1 MWLLKSDL
9 PKQLVGYGI
18 AGLLAAA
25 VHLAVLY
32 ALVEFFFVAKTLA
45 SAVGFATAIPVNY
58 FIQYHFVFQ
67 SRVGHV
73 RGFLRYFEVTLF
85 FAGVNTGLFWLLLNF
100 TPINYVVIQ
109 IITII
114 TVAGLNF
121 VVNRQFTFS
130 AQSQ

>member
-1 MWLLKSDL
+1 MRFLKSDL

-18 AGLLAAA
+18 AGLMASA

-32 ALVEFFFVAKTLA
+32 ALVEFLLVAKTLA
-45 SAVGFATAIPVNY
+45 SAIGFAAAIPVNY

-67 SRVGHV
+67 SSVGHV
-73 RGFLRYFEVTLF
+73 RGFLRYLEVTLF
-85 FAGVNTGLFWLLLNF
+85 FAAVNTGLFYTLLNF
-100 TPINYVVIQ
+100 TSMNYIVIQ

-114 TVAGLNF
+114 TVAVLNF
-121 VVNRQFTFS
+121 VVNRQFTFA